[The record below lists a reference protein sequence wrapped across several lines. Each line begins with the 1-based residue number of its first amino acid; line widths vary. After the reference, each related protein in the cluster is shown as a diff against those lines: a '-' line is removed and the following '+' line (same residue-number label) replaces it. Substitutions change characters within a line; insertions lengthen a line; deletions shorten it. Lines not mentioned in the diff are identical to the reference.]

1 MRIETDAGIVGWG
14 ESDCSPLVGLVCYVT
29 PPSHTCIH
37 NIASVVVG
45 ATIGSPADIV
55 ALHEKV
61 LGTDLLDIQQAEHA
75 YSGCDIALWDA
86 LGKYT
91 GRPVYELLH
100 EYFEPAGSP
109 CVPLGKVRTPA
120 LQAPPICSD
129 TDVALRAR
137 SHTLRFCSR
146 PLRRRHAKSLSAAG
160 PKATRWSSSDGVPLG
175 STHWKQTLR
184 W

>member
-1 MRIETDAGIVGWG
+1 MRIETDAGVVGWG
-14 ESDCSPLVGLVCYVT
+14 ESDCSPLVGLACYVT
-29 PPSHTCIH
+29 PPSHSCIH

-45 ATIGSPADIV
+45 ATIGSPEDIV

-100 EYFEPAGSP
+100 EYFEPAGTP
-109 CVPLGKVRTPA
+109 CVPLGKVRIT
-120 LQAPPICSD
+120 LKCSVTRTD
-129 TDVALRAR
+129 TDIAFSVRYP
-137 SHTLRFCSR
+137 TLRYCLR
-146 PLRRRHAKSLSAAG
+146 PRQRRHEKSPSVAG
-160 PKATRWSSSDGVPLG
+160 PRATVWLSSGGDPLG
-175 STHWKQTLR
+175 STHWRQTLR